1 MKNPTAWKG
10 FRTAAWLGWQIESN
24 WADPLLFSIYSV
36 AKPLGA
42 AGIVVVMYAVIT
54 RGNFGSPLFPCLYV
68 GQAFYLY
75 VASLMSG
82 ISFGVIDDRERY
94 RTLKYVYVA
103 PPPAWLY
110 LLGRG
115 TARLFVGTVSVAITL
130 LVGVLFLHLPL
141 HPSQVN
147 LPLFLLSLVLG
158 LSMLAMLGLLLAGVT
173 LNIAHHSDFLGEA
186 VAGALY
192 LVSGAVF
199 PIDILPRL
207 VRPLGFVFPISW
219 WLELT
224 RRSLL
229 GREAAAAFPTFHAF
243 STLQVSL
250 GLAGTALGWGLIAAI
265 TFRLCEQSARERGL
279 IDRVTNY

>member
-1 MKNPTAWKG
+1 VSARGDLSDRGAAPARPHGAARDPRRPAHAEPRVKNPTAWKG

-103 PPPAWLY
+103 PPPAWL
-110 LLGRG
+110 
-115 TARLFVGTVSVAITL
+115 
-130 LVGVLFLHLPL
+130 
-141 HPSQVN
+141 
-147 LPLFLLSLVLG
+147 
-158 LSMLAMLGLLLAGVT
+158 
-173 LNIAHHSDFLGEA
+173 
-186 VAGALY
+186 
-192 LVSGAVF
+192 
-199 PIDILPRL
+199 
-207 VRPLGFVFPISW
+207 
-219 WLELT
+219 
-224 RRSLL
+224 
-229 GREAAAAFPTFHAF
+229 
-243 STLQVSL
+243 
-250 GLAGTALGWGLIAAI
+250 
-265 TFRLCEQSARERGL
+265 
-279 IDRVTNY
+279 